1 MTFTYVLDLCSFT
14 IIIIIIRLS
23 KTQQAFKTSV
33 IRQQEALEAVQAN
46 MPKLPETLK
55 LHPKPAA
62 TKSTQGGKAYS
73 AGNENVPP
81 AAATAN
87 KTSGPDTIV
96 LVTNEELENIPK

>member
-1 MTFTYVLDLCSFT
+1 
-14 IIIIIIRLS
+14 
-23 KTQQAFKTSV
+23 
-33 IRQQEALEAVQAN
+33 

-62 TKSTQGGKAYS
+62 TKSTQGGKASS